1 VPRSS
6 LRASLRPERRTA
18 TIVVY
23 NNCSE
28 QDVFFSSLPPPP
40 SSVEIVYSFKLRE
53 ISLLVAFC
61 GVLVT
66 FNDPVA

>member
-1 VPRSS
+1 
-6 LRASLRPERRTA
+6 
-18 TIVVY
+18 
-23 NNCSE
+23 
-28 QDVFFSSLPPPP
+28 VFFSSLPPPP
-40 SSVEIVYSFKLRE
+40 SSVEIVYSFKHRE